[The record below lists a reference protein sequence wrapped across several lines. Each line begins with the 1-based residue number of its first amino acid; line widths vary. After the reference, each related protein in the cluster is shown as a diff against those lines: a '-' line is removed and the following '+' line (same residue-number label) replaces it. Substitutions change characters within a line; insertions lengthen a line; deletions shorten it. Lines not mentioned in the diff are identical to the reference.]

1 MMTKPGK
8 KEAQIRHQYMVDF
21 LMQFFE
27 EENAP
32 AWQSYLTKFLKK

>member
-1 MMTKPGK
+1 MKQRDSYHTQK
-8 KEAQIRHQYMVDF
+8 RHQYMVDF

-32 AWQSYLTKFLKK
+32 AWQAYLTKFLKR